1 MNLSMCQKR
10 KRVVIITISMIVFIL
25 LIGAIIKSRADEN
38 VVVKYRAHVAY
49 NGWMPWQVD
58 GTTAG
63 TVGESR
69 RIEALKIKLEGTSD
83 GSVVYQVFVRGDGW
97 QNEVR
102 NSETAGTEG
111 QSKQIEA
118 VKVRLE
124 GKVAENYD
132 ITYRVHVKNKG
143 WLEWVSNG
151 AMAGSDTEG
160 LRIEAIEIKLVKKES
175 NTTGYQVNVENTR
188 GIVTKLNEEEYKIF
202 VSIIFAESGAEPYE
216 AKLGV
221 ANVILNRMYDSR
233 YPNNLK
239 GVVYQKSQFTPASN
253 GILSK
258 RIADYNAGK
267 FTTKN
272 HIECIKAADEALAGK
287 NNCGNR
293 IGFMTP
299 AALEKYMAGK
309 YTDKWVVSNTAF
321 FNTK

>member
-1 MNLSMCQKR
+1 MRPKDCL
-10 KRVVIITISMIVFIL
+10 ILFI
-25 LIGAIIKSRADEN
+25 
-38 VVVKYRAHVAY
+38 
-49 NGWMPWQVD
+49 
-58 GTTAG
+58 
-63 TVGESR
+63 
-69 RIEALKIKLEGTSD
+69 
-83 GSVVYQVFVRGDGW
+83 
-97 QNEVR
+97 
-102 NSETAGTEG
+102 
-111 QSKQIEA
+111 
-118 VKVRLE
+118 
-124 GKVAENYD
+124 
-132 ITYRVHVKNKG
+132 KG
-143 WLEWVSNG
+143 F
-151 AMAGSDTEG
+151 
-160 LRIEAIEIKLVKKES
+160 I
-175 NTTGYQVNVENTR
+175 
-188 GIVTKLNEEEYKIF
+188 
-202 VSIIFAESGAEPYE
+202 
-216 AKLGV
+216 LGV